1 MKKISNENAE
11 YNGNGEDEFVEEIEL
26 MDFMDHLFRTPTL
39 GSTHSAGKEIMEVIR
54 NIWKS
59 SSSPNK
65 IGFDEDFYY
74 HSRARY
80 SGVAT
85 YVSAQMLKA
94 PVGVTGPGRYNHPGR
109 AHYYFANT
117 QHGAIEEV
125 RKHLKNEQEIQTIKI
140 KPVNPIVILDLSNTM
155 RKGNIF
161 LKYLRYPIDSITDK
175 MPREYLIPC
184 FVSDCCQ
191 VVGFEGVKYYGSKS
205 YNNYVCWKDGYFEF
219 VGNEK

>member
-1 MKKISNENAE
+1 
-11 YNGNGEDEFVEEIEL
+11 
-26 MDFMDHLFRTPTL
+26 
-39 GSTHSAGKEIMEVIR
+39 MEVIR

-80 SGVAT
+80 SGVAP

-109 AHYYFANT
+109 SHYYFANT

-155 RKGNIF
+155 RKGSIF
-161 LKYLRYPIDSITDK
+161 
-175 MPREYLIPC
+175 
-184 FVSDCCQ
+184 
-191 VVGFEGVKYYGSKS
+191 
-205 YNNYVCWKDGYFEF
+205 
-219 VGNEK
+219 